1 MDDALV
7 LQLLQRCVALIDNA
21 YISVRVLDVILIE
34 RLLTQCQQSGFH
46 FKP

>member
-1 MDDALV
+1 M

-21 YISVRVLDVILIE
+21 YLSVRVLDVILIE

-46 FKP
+46 PKP

>member
-21 YISVRVLDVILIE
+21 YLSVRVLDVILIE
-34 RLLTQCQQSGFH
+34 RLLTQCQQSGCNH
-46 FKP
+46 RP